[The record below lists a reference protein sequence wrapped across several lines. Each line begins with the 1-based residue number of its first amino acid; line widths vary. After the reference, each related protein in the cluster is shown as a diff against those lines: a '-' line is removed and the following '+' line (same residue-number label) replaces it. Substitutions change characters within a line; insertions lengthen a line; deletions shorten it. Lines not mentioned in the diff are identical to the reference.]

1 MKNVRFSLLIEVE
14 GGEGQRFEIGSEVLA
29 RMSGGIPDA
38 ADSREILHLLA
49 MSPSSEVRT
58 DVAYKD
64 CLSEETVALLAN
76 DDSIDVRRR
85 LCGQTPFSEWATTEK
100 LIEFIN
106 LDIDCA
112 RTIAGRINEYSNA
125 DTNQVAAALRDH
137 SDPDVRRA
145 LAGCWGIAKNIAKQ
159 LLKDNDP
166 DVRAAAKRT
175 LD

>member
-1 MKNVRFSLLIEVE
+1 VKSVKFSLLVQID
-14 GGEGQRFEIGSEVLA
+14 GGEEKRFEIGSEVLS
-29 RMSGGIPDA
+29 RMSSGIPDA
-38 ADSREILHLLA
+38 ADSQDILHFLA
-49 MSPSSEVRT
+49 MSPSSEVRA

-64 CLSEETVALLAN
+64 CISEETVELLAN
-76 DDSIDVRRR
+76 DNSIDVRRR

-106 LDIDCA
+106 LDLDCA

-125 DTNQVAAALRDH
+125 DTNEVAAVLRDH

-145 LAGCWGIAKNIAKQ
+145 LAGCWGIAKSIAKQ
-159 LLKDNDP
+159 LLKDADP